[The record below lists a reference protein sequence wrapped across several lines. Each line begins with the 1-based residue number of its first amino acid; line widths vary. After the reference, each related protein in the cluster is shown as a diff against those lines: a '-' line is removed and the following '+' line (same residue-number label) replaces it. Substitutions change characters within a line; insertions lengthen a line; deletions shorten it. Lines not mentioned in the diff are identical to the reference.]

1 MARVEI
7 KDEDLVVNMQGLRK
21 LGTYKSEFTV
31 PLSNIKSVA
40 VNTEGW
46 DEKPSISAARWG
58 IGWLG
63 FYMGGSYWENGFL
76 KDGKVFCDIIRGEAA
91 IVIELC
97 ETEDF
102 AKIVIGVDNPEDVVK
117 LIESAL
123 IRS

>member
-1 MARVEI
+1 MARVVI
-7 KDEDLVVNMQGLRK
+7 QDENLVINMQGLRK

-31 PLSNIKSVA
+31 PLSNIKSVT

-76 KDGKVFCDIIRGEAA
+76 KGDKVFCDIKRGESA

-97 ETEDF
+97 ETDDF

-123 IRS
+123 

>member
-7 KDEDLVVNMQGLRK
+7 KDEHLVVNMEGLRK
-21 LGTYKSEFTV
+21 LGTYRSEFTV
-31 PLSNIKSVA
+31 PLSNIKNVA

-46 DEKPSISAARWG
+46 EEKPNISSPRWG

-63 FYMGGSYWENGFL
+63 FYMGGSYWEKG
-76 KDGKVFCDIIRGEAA
+76 GKVFCDIKRDEAA

-97 ETEDF
+97 ETDDF

-123 IRS
+123 